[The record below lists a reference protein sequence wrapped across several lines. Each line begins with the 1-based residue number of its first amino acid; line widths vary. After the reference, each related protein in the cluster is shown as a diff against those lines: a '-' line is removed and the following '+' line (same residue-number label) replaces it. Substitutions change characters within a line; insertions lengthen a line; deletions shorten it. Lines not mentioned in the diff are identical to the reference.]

1 MIDAISDRP
10 ADAETPASPHHASYI
25 LRCWTG
31 DVGQIRAR
39 LIDVH
44 SGATWPVADLVDL
57 PALVRRLM
65 VPAAPGQREQS
76 VHDSTPASGL

>member
-1 MIDAISDRP
+1 VTDAITDRP
-10 ADAETPASPHHASYI
+10 VEPEKSTSPHHASYI

-65 VPAAPGQREQS
+65 DRDLEGAEER
-76 VHDSTPASGL
+76 

>member
-1 MIDAISDRP
+1 VTDAITDRP
-10 ADAETPASPHHASYI
+10 VEPEKSTSPHHASYI

-65 VPAAPGQREQS
+65 VPAAPGQREQAG
-76 VHDSTPASGL
+76 HDSTPASGP

>member
-1 MIDAISDRP
+1 
-10 ADAETPASPHHASYI
+10 
-25 LRCWTG
+25 
-31 DVGQIRAR
+31 VGQIRAR

-65 VPAAPGQREQS
+65 DRDPEGAEER
-76 VHDSTPASGL
+76 

>member
-65 VPAAPGQREQS
+65 DRDPEGAEER
-76 VHDSTPASGL
+76 

>member
-65 VPAAPGQREQS
+65 DRDLEGAEER
-76 VHDSTPASGL
+76 

>member
-1 MIDAISDRP
+1 VTDAITDRP
-10 ADAETPASPHHASYI
+10 VEPEKSTSPHHASYI

-65 VPAAPGQREQS
+65 DRDPEGAEER
-76 VHDSTPASGL
+76 

>member
-1 MIDAISDRP
+1 MTDAIADEP
-10 ADAETPASPHHASYI
+10 ANLEPPTSPHHASYI

-31 DVGQIRAR
+31 DLGQIRAR

-44 SGATWPVADLVDL
+44 SGTTWPVADLVDL

-65 VPAAPGQREQS
+65 AQAAPGQREQS
-76 VHDSTPASGL
+76 GHDSAPASGL

>member
-1 MIDAISDRP
+1 MKDAILGPPLNPED
-10 ADAETPASPHHASYI
+10 TASARHASYI

-44 SGATWPVADLVDL
+44 SGVAWPVANLLELPGLVE
-57 PALVRRLM
+57 RLM
-65 VPAAPGQREQS
+65 HQAAPGRE
-76 VHDSTPASGL
+76 GR